1 MSSVAVYVGCAAGK
15 SIDTFE
21 LDLEKGVLSGHGR
34 FQAEDEVQWL
44 ATGPDGSMLYAAV
57 RSDPPSVISLQASGS
72 TSSSASGSGSTSG
85 SRLHQAG
92 TAPLAASM
100 AYLSPDHSGTHLLAA
115 SYNDDVVTVS
125 SIGDGVATGA
135 RTALVIPGRHAHT
148 VLPSPDNK
156 YVYAT
161 ALGDDL
167 TAWWAFDPATGKLDD
182 GGTIASEPGS
192 GPRHLR
198 FSNSGYHV
206 YVLHEMAGTVTVFE
220 RDAATGLLT
229 ERQSVSSIPEHLQ
242 LIPGRVRDGS
252 VPKPGPDAIWCAEL
266 RLTPDNRSLYTTE
279 RSSSTITAFGVDGG
293 SGELTYLGSF
303 PTEAQPRGMNITPD
317 GQYLLACGE
326 VSSRLSVYQI
336 DQPTGALAFLDS
348 YECAAG
354 PRCIEFSPESA

>member
-1 MSSVAVYVGCAAGK
+1 MSSVTVYVGCAAGE

-21 LDLEKGVLSGHGR
+21 LDLDKGVLSGHGR
-34 FQAEDEVQWL
+34 FQAGNEVQWL
-44 ATGPDGSMLYAAV
+44 ATAPDGSMLYAAV
-57 RSDPPSVISLQASGS
+57 RSDPPGVVSLQASGS
-72 TSSSASGSGSTSG
+72 GSGL
-85 SRLHQAG
+85 RQAG
-92 TAPLAASM
+92 TAPLAAPM
-100 AYLSPDHSGTHLLAA
+100 AYLAPDRTGEHLLAA

-125 SIGDGVATGA
+125 SIDDGVATGA
-135 RTALVIPGRHAHT
+135 RTARVVPGRHAHT

-161 ALGDDL
+161 ALGNDL
-167 TAWWAFDPATGKLDD
+167 TAWWAFDPSTGKLGD
-182 GGTIASEPGS
+182 GGTVASQPGS

-198 FSNSGYHV
+198 FSNTGNHV
-206 YVLHEMAGTVTVFE
+206 YVLHEMAGTVAVFE
-220 RDAATGLLT
+220 RDTATGSLT
-229 ERQSVSSIPEHLQ
+229 ERQSVSAIPEHLQ

-266 RLTPDNRSLYTTE
+266 RLTPDNRFLYTTE
-279 RSSSTITAFGVDGG
+279 RSSSTITAFAVDGG
-293 SGELTYLGSF
+293 SGQLSYLDSF
-303 PTEAQPRGMNITPD
+303 PTETQPRGMNITPD

-336 DQPTGALAFLDS
+336 DQSSGALAFLDS